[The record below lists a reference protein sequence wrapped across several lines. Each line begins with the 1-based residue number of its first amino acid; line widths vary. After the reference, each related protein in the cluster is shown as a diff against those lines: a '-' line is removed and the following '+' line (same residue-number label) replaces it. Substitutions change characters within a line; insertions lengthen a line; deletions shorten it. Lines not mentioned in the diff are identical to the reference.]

1 MKIKIFFSYSRID
14 RSFLDAVLA
23 RFGQDYA
30 LVDNYVLEDGEEVWP
45 EIRKAIEGAS
55 HFVFLM
61 SNAALESEWCQKELG
76 FVRDLYDN
84 DEIKF
89 LSFRID
95 ESVDL
100 ENLGRK
106 RWLKSILTNGLFKPK
121 MLARTLLRKVRLDI
135 WKQFPEMEKKAN
147 LFIGREAEMG
157 KITQDYY
164 ENVYVSK
171 KALILSGIPHIGR
184 RTILRLFIIRI
195 ISSNALTCDIINIK
209 LKDNDDLFDLVLQ
222 LNDITEHY
230 DYEELIELLKPGK
243 ESRIK
248 CAIELLNELYENN
261 VYVIIEDD
269 NCIVRGNGR
278 LTHWFIDVVKNK
290 NLVSHLHFYVAS
302 KYTPVS
308 TVSQNFLEILTYSV
322 GSLDRKRMHTLFN
335 AYSKICDVSLLPSEV
350 DSFLDIISVYPE
362 HAFFAID
369 NVKKSMYPIALK
381 NTRKRVELFDGNF
394 IDITTEIQQNKS
406 LYKSL
411 LTLSLFEF
419 ISYDTLSEVLGR
431 DCVED
436 IETLYH
442 YSLIEFFGSNGQYI
456 CLSHAFGDYLRRMK
470 LRLSKN
476 EIKEIKN
483 KTQMILLNMDEHL
496 PDMSFRLYA
505 TKEQIRE
512 NSKKLDEKY
521 LIPSLVLK
529 VVTEE
534 YYERKDS
541 NVIDLCY
548 RLLDSFNCNQ
558 YDDIMRSIHYWLCCA
573 LCRQKDSR
581 FLQEIKYFDEDSY
594 SHYFLFGFYWRHKQ
608 CYDKAEEFYEE
619 ALKRRYD
626 SEDISYISKA
636 QHEMVMVQTHLG
648 HYSRALALA
657 EDSYNHAK
665 TNTYHIESYFRCLVR
680 SATPDKQVLKQL
692 INEMRHSQD
701 VHKKVIGGTM
711 EAEYEFYIN
720 GNIQGAFKKIDEI
733 LEMATDSYRNYPL
746 RSLHEMC
753 KNMDNLGYYKKIV
766 SKQKIEENPYFDEVD

>member
-1 MKIKIFFSYSRID
+1 MKIKIFFSYSRVD
-14 RSFLDAVLA
+14 RDFLDDVIA
-23 RFGQDYA
+23 RLGHDYA
-30 LVDNYVLEDGEEVWP
+30 IVDNYVLEDGEEVWP
-45 EIRKAIEGAS
+45 EIRKAIEGSS

-61 SNAALESEWCQKELG
+61 SNAALKSDWCNQELS

-89 LSFRID
+89 LSFKID
-95 ESVDL
+95 ESINFED
-100 ENLGRK
+100 LGRK
-106 RWLKSILTNGLFKPK
+106 RWLKNIVSNGIFKPK
-121 MLARTLLRKVRLDI
+121 MLARTLLRKVRFDV
-135 WKQFPEMEKKAN
+135 WEQFPEMEKKAN

-157 KITQDYY
+157 KLTQDYF
-164 ENVYVSK
+164 ENVYEPK
-171 KALILSGIPHIGR
+171 KAIILSGIPHIGR
-184 RTILRLFIIRI
+184 RTILKQFIYRI
-195 ISSNALTCDIINIK
+195 ITSNVHACDIVNIK

-222 LNDITEHY
+222 LNDIMEHY
-230 DYEELIELLKPGK
+230 DFDQLIELLNPGK
-243 ESRIK
+243 DACVK
-248 CAIELLNELYENN
+248 CAIELFNELHENN
-261 VYVIIEDD
+261 VYILIEDD

-278 LTHWFIDVVKNK
+278 LTSWFLDVVKNS
-290 NLVSHLHFYVAS
+290 NLVSHVHFYVAS
-302 KYTPVS
+302 KYTPIS
-308 TVSQNFLEILTYSV
+308 TVSQTFPEILTYSV
-322 GSLDRKRMHTLFN
+322 GSLDRRRMHTLFN
-335 AYSKICDVSLLPSEV
+335 AYSKICDVNLLPSDVEQ
-350 DSFLDIISVYPE
+350 FLDIISVYPE

-369 NVKKSMYPIALK
+369 NIKKTTFPIAIK
-381 NTRKRVELFDGNF
+381 NTKKRVELFDGNF
-394 IDITTEIQQNKS
+394 IDIIAEIQKNNT

-419 ISYDTLSEVLGR
+419 ISYDTLSELLDR

-442 YSLIEFFGSNGQYI
+442 YSLIEFFGSNRQYI

-470 LRLSKN
+470 LRLAKD
-476 EIKEIKN
+476 EIKKIKN
-483 KTQMILLNMDEHL
+483 RTQEILLNMDEHL

-534 YYERKDS
+534 YYERKDA
-541 NVIDLCY
+541 NVIALCY
-548 RLLDSFNCNQ
+548 RLLDSFNYNQ
-558 YDDIMRSIHYWLCCA
+558 YDDIMRSVHYWLCCA

-581 FLQEIKYFDEDSY
+581 FLQEINYFDEESY
-594 SHYFLFGFYWRHKQ
+594 SHYFLFGFYWRHKHK
-608 CYDKAEEFYEE
+608 YEKAEKFYEE

-657 EDSYNHAK
+657 EDSYNHAR

-680 SATPDKQVLKQL
+680 TPMPDRQVLRQL
-692 INEMRHSQD
+692 ITEMYHSQD

-711 EAEYEFYIN
+711 EAEYEFYVN
-720 GNIQGAFKKIDEI
+720 GNIQDSFKRIEDI
-733 LEMATDSYRNYPL
+733 LETTTNSYRNYPL
-746 RSLHEMC
+746 RSLREMC
-753 KNMDNLGYYKKIV
+753 KSMDNLSYYRKVV
-766 SKQKIEENPYFDEVD
+766 SRQGIDENLYFDEND